1 MQQALQ
7 FYLEQ
12 RKKILAQQYAG
23 FLISWDHETQATE
36 QSVIANA
43 DQMGVLSAYSYELM
57 TDARFESA
65 VETLYAHKDELEPV
79 LAHEIE
85 VTYKN
90 IQETK
95 KIPAD
100 EYVAYS
106 QLMSEA
112 YPIYVRAKRDNDF
125 ELFRPYLEKIVDYV
139 RKQTVWLATDKAQGY
154 DVLLDMYEPNYNQAK
169 YDAFFNLL
177 REKLVPVVKK
187 VTENPAPI
195 PAWANQ
201 IWAKSKQV
209 EFCEYLRDVL
219 CFDKSRGIMAE
230 SAHPFTTGFGTDD
243 VRITNFYHE
252 DILISSIFSV
262 IHETGHAL
270 YEQQGDKALN
280 GTFCSGGASLGMHES
295 QSRFYENLIGRSL
308 EFWQV
313 HFAKLQQ
320 IFAPQLDG
328 VTVEEF
334 VAYVNRAE
342 RSFVRTEADELTYPL
357 HVMLRYEIE
366 KLLITGQLQVKDLP
380 QVWKEKFAEY
390 FGITPPT
397 DVLGV
402 LQDMH
407 WAGGS
412 FGYFPTY
419 ALGSAIASQL
429 YYHMNKDFDVAQ
441 SLASGNTKQVNDW
454 LKDHI
459 HKYGSS
465 MYPDQILRLAI
476 GEDFDAKYYVD
487 YLVNKY
493 SK

>member
-7 FYLEQ
+7 FYIEQ
-12 RKKILAQQYAG
+12 RKKLLAQQYAG
-23 FLISWDHETQATE
+23 FLVSWDHETQATE
-36 QSVIANA
+36 ESVLANA
-43 DQMGVLSAYSYELM
+43 DQMGVLSAYQYELM
-57 TDARFESA
+57 TDTRFENA
-65 VETLYAHKDELEPV
+65 VETLYAHRAELDAV

-125 ELFRPYLEKIVDYV
+125 ELFRPYLEKIVSYV
-139 RKQTVWLATDKAQGY
+139 RKQTVWLATDKLNGY

-169 YDAFFNLL
+169 YDAFFDLL

-187 VTENPAPI
+187 VTEKVEPI

-201 IWAKSKQV
+201 VWEKRKQV

-230 SAHPFTTGFGTDD
+230 SAHPFTTNFGTED

-252 DILISSIFSV
+252 DLLISSIFSV

-313 HFAKLQQ
+313 HYPELQRV
-320 IFAPQLDG
+320 FAPKLND
-328 VTVEEF
+328 VSVEQF

-366 KLLITGQLQVKDLP
+366 KLLISGELQVKDLP
-380 QVWKEKFAEY
+380 KYWNEKFTEY

-429 YYHMNKDFDVAQ
+429 YYHMNKDFDVAK
-441 SLASGNTKQVNDW
+441 SLESGNTQRVNDW
-454 LKDHI
+454 LKEHI

-465 MYPDQILRLAI
+465 KYPDKILRLAI

-493 SK
+493 LK

>member
-1 MQQALQ
+1 MKQALE

-12 RKKILAQQYAG
+12 RKKIMAQNYAN
-23 FLISWDHETQATE
+23 FLISWDQETVAPE

-43 DQMGVLSAYSYELM
+43 DQMAVLSAYSYQLM
-57 TDARFESA
+57 TDERFENA
-65 VETLYAHKDELEPV
+65 VQVLFDNRDKLDAV

-85 VTYKN
+85 VMHKN
-90 IQETK
+90 IQDTK

-100 EYVAYS
+100 DYVAYS
-106 QLMSEA
+106 QLLSEA
-112 YPIYVRAKRDNDF
+112 YPTYVRAKRENDF
-125 ELFRPYLEKIVDYV
+125 ELFRPYLEKIVDFA
-139 RKQTVWLATDKAQGY
+139 RKQTVWLATDKLSGY
-154 DVLLDMYEPNYNQAK
+154 DVLLDMYEPTYNQSK
-169 YDAFFNLL
+169 YNAFFDLL
-177 REKLVPVVKK
+177 RQKLVPVVKK
-187 VTENPAPI
+187 VTQNPAPV

-201 IWAKSKQV
+201 IWEKSKQQQ
-209 EFCEYLRDVL
+209 FCEYLRDVL

-230 SAHPFTTGFGTDD
+230 SAHPFTSGFGTDD
-243 VRITNFYHE
+243 VRITNCYYE
-252 DILISSIFSV
+252 DNLLSSIFSV

-270 YEQQGDKALN
+270 YEQQCDKSLN
-280 GTFCSGGASLGMHES
+280 GTFCGGGASLGMHES
-295 QSRFYENLIGRSL
+295 QSRFYENLIGRSYD
-308 EFWQV
+308 FWKV

-320 IFAPQLDG
+320 VFAPQLED
-328 VTVEEF
+328 VTLDDF
-334 VAYVNRAE
+334 VAYANRAE

-366 KLLITGQLQVKDLP
+366 QKLIAGELQVKDLP
-380 QVWKEKFAEY
+380 TYWKKKFNEY

-441 SLASGNTKQVNDW
+441 SLQSGTTQQVNDW
-454 LKDHI
+454 LKEHV

-476 GEDFDAKYYVD
+476 GEDFDANYYVD

>member
-65 VETLYAHKDELEPV
+65 VETLYAHKAELDSV

-125 ELFRPYLEKIVDYV
+125 QLFRPYLEKIVDYV

-201 IWAKSKQV
+201 TWSKSKQV

-320 IFAPQLDG
+320 IFAPQLDD

-366 KLLITGQLQVKDLP
+366 KLLITGQLQVKDLT
-380 QVWKEKFAEY
+380 QVWNQKFTEY

-441 SLASGNTKQVNDW
+441 SLASGNTQKVNDW

-459 HKYGSS
+459 HKYGGS
-465 MYPDQILRLAI
+465 MYPD
-476 GEDFDAKYYVD
+476 
-487 YLVNKY
+487 
-493 SK
+493 